1 MDRRGFRGRQL
12 LAAVGFVG
20 AVVVLAVQ
28 LITPSPVMVSLG
40 ENGAEATQ
48 VGQYF
53 TYADVSLIVVSALL
67 CGASGTWL
75 LVGGTAPAG
84 SPTTAS
90 ARHDATTPQ
99 DATAPRDATGDHDA
113 TTHHDPAGDAASTD
127 TAARTDTGATGGA
140 TADGEEPQDRWER
153 VVDRLRN
160 NEETIYALLVEA
172 DGELPQRDLVESTDL
187 SKATVSRTLDK
198 LERKDLLER
207 KRRGMGNVVHLE

>member
-12 LAAVGFVG
+12 VAAVGFVA

-28 LITPSPVMVSLG
+28 LITPSPVMVSVG

-53 TYADVSLIVVSALL
+53 TYADVSVIVVSALL

-75 LVGGTAPAG
+75 LVDGTASAG
-84 SPTTAS
+84 STTTAS
-90 ARHDATTPQ
+90 ARR
-99 DATAPRDATGDHDA
+99 DATA
-113 TTHHDPAGDAASTD
+113 HHDPADDADPSDTGSTD
-127 TAARTDTGATGGA
+127 GTTHDP
-140 TADGEEPQDRWER
+140 EPSPQDRWER
-153 VVDRLRN
+153 AVDRLRN

-198 LERKDLLER
+198 LEQKELVER

>member
-12 LAAVGFVG
+12 IPAVGFVG

-75 LVGGTAPAG
+75 LVEGTAPTGSSATAAANRDQTASHDPVDSPDADPTDAG
-84 SPTTAS
+84 S
-90 ARHDATTPQ
+90 
-99 DATAPRDATGDHDA
+99 
-113 TTHHDPAGDAASTD
+113 
-127 TAARTDTGATGGA
+127 TGGA
-140 TADGEEPQDRWER
+140 TADPDTSPRDRWER
-153 VVDRLRN
+153 AADRLRN
-160 NEETIYALLVEA
+160 NEETIYELVVDA
-172 DGELPQRDLVESTDL
+172 DGELPQRELVESTDL

-198 LERKDLLER
+198 LERKELVER

>member
-1 MDRRGFRGRQL
+1 M
-12 LAAVGFVG
+12 
-20 AVVVLAVQ
+20 
-28 LITPSPVMVSLG
+28 
-40 ENGAEATQ
+40 
-48 VGQYF
+48 
-53 TYADVSLIVVSALL
+53 
-67 CGASGTWL
+67 
-75 LVGGTAPAG
+75 
-84 SPTTAS
+84 PTTAS

-99 DATAPRDATGDHDA
+99 DATGDHDA

-127 TAARTDTGATGGA
+127 TAARTETGATGEA

-153 VVDRLRN
+153 VVGRLRN

-198 LERKDLLER
+198 LERKELVER